1 MLEQKIEENK
11 KLLERVNTITKEKNL
26 LEKKV
31 FRYFNK
37 EKYISYTQFIKLIN
51 IILNI
56 RKQIK
61 IINILI

>member
-31 FRYFNK
+31 FRN
-37 EKYISYTQFIKLIN
+37 
-51 IILNI
+51 LN
-56 RKQIK
+56 
-61 IINILI
+61 